1 MLRAMLVFAGAMFV
15 ESFHGSCDFAGHVRW
30 RCHKWNDRT
39 FLRLMRGSYCITIE
53 TPPCHHVSWEKQK
66 HRETNTQHL
75 WSPKKNRPT
84 TINNFNYWIFMN
96 SENRHP
102 GIHQWMFDQRRR
114 VPTLVVAALRWEGD
128 ETMLPLRV
136 ESVGSNSV
144 RGPGGHGKP
153 WKNGYLMGYPIFM
166 GSCSCYGD
174 IPYLWGYHG
183 LFMFKGVELN
193 TKSTCNSYNQSLPS
207 NRPKTSWFR
216 GCTTDIWD
224 HATGVLTMT
233 GIGVVKKMEK
243 SCEIP
248 SSTGDE
254 HP

>member
-75 WSPKKNRPT
+75 WSSKKNRPT
-84 TINNFNYWIFMN
+84 TINNFNWQIFMN

-102 GIHQWMFDQRRR
+102 SMDVLSTTSFGYQPWS
-114 VPTLVVAALRWEGD
+114 LRWEGD

-136 ESVGSNSV
+136 QSVGSNSV
-144 RGPGGHGKP
+144 RGPGGPGGP
-153 WKNGYLMGYPIFM
+153 
-166 GSCSCYGD
+166 GD
-174 IPYLWGYHG
+174 
-183 LFMFKGVELN
+183 F
-193 TKSTCNSYNQSLPS
+193 
-207 NRPKTSWFR
+207 
-216 GCTTDIWD
+216 
-224 HATGVLTMT
+224 TGEA
-233 GIGVVKKMEK
+233 MEK
-243 SCEIP
+243 WLLNGIS
-248 SSTGDE
+248 
-254 HP
+254 H